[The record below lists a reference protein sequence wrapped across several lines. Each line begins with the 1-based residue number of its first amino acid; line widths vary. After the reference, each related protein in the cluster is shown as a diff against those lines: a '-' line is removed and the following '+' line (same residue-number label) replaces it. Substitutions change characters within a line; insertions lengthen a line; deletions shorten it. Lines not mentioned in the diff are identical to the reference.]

1 MNENRSFKPQN
12 LDLFLEEEELIL
24 RKKNDEIVI
33 KREQELERLASSQ
46 TLFEGL
52 EMEGST
58 NFDMAKDEIEVEP
71 SSPPTYTK
79 TEIFEEGGGLF

>member
-33 KREQELERLASSQ
+33 KESRNWNDWHRVKRFLKGWKWKVQRILIWQ
-46 TLFEGL
+46 K
-52 EMEGST
+52 M
-58 NFDMAKDEIEVEP
+58 K
-71 SSPPTYTK
+71 
-79 TEIFEEGGGLF
+79 

>member
-1 MNENRSFKPQN
+1 MNENRSFKPQS

-52 EMEGST
+52 EIDRKS
-58 NFDMAKDEIEVEP
+58 VV
-71 SSPPTYTK
+71 
-79 TEIFEEGGGLF
+79 